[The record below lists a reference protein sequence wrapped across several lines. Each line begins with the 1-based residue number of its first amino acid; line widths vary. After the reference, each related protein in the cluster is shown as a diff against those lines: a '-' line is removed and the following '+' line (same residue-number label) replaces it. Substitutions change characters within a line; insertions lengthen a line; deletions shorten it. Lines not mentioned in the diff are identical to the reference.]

1 LVLKRNQSLLIDN
14 RKKKTLN
21 LWQEKENNN
30 SNNKKGLKLHEKVNI
45 GLNQHLLT
53 LEALGNFGLKRKI
66 EKLRKRNRY
75 ILIDKRKWLK
85 KKKGEHTQ
93 SWETKGQGAGMG
105 LP

>member
-1 LVLKRNQSLLIDN
+1 LIIE
-14 RKKKTLN
+14 KKKTLN

-53 LEALGNFGLKRKI
+53 LEALGNFGLETRKLVKKI
-66 EKLRKRNRY
+66 EKLRKTNRY

-93 SWETKGQGAGMG
+93 SWERKGQGAGMG

>member
-1 LVLKRNQSLLIDN
+1 
-14 RKKKTLN
+14 
-21 LWQEKENNN
+21 
-30 SNNKKGLKLHEKVNI
+30 LKLHEKVNI

-53 LEALGNFGLKRKI
+53 LEALGNFGLETRKLVKMI
-66 EKLRKRNRY
+66 EKLRKTNRY

-93 SWETKGQGAGMG
+93 SWERKGQGAGMG